1 MVMPNDKQIKID
13 ASNALAGRKNSIVP
27 PAHHYVLKTP
37 LDTVPNHCDFIILGM
52 GCFWGAERL
61 FWQVDGVY
69 STAVGYSGGYTE
81 NPTYQE
87 VCSGQTGHAEVVKIV
102 FDPTVVSLEQLLA
115 LFWEKHNPTQGMRQ
129 GNDIGTQYRSVIYT
143 HSSEQELAAISS
155 RNRYQQALTKMGDD
169 HLITTE
175 IEPASTFYF
184 AEEYHQQYL
193 AKNPDGYCG
202 LGGLGVCFPQ

>member
-1 MVMPNDKQIKID
+1 MLNDKQIKID

-27 PAHHYVLKTP
+27 PAHHYVLQTP

-61 FWQVDGVY
+61 FWQADGVY

-102 FDPTVVSLEQLLA
+102 FDPSVVSLEQLLS

-175 IEPASTFYF
+175 IEPASMFYF

>member
-1 MVMPNDKQIKID
+1 MIMLNDKQIKID

-27 PAHHYVLKTP
+27 PAHHYVLQTP

-61 FWQVDGVY
+61 FWQADGVY

-102 FDPTVVSLEQLLA
+102 FDPSVVSLEQLLS

-175 IEPASTFYF
+175 IEPASMFYF